1 MDVNLGYWN
10 NQKSVAETSYINSQF
25 LLQPNATNLKNSL
38 VESLADL
45 EESKFLQLT
54 MDSLSMNWNV
64 LENFDEHLVEKG
76 HKKTVNVESRSLY
89 IVHGA
94 FQTGATK
101 TD

>member
-10 NQKSVAETSYINSQF
+10 SQKSVAETSYINSQF

-76 HKKTVNVESRSLY
+76 HKKTVNVESHSLY